1 MKLTTNTKTKNVY
14 IVEMY
19 DKHITGFTTYKHE
32 LLRCLNKI
40 DNVIPHIISL
50 RCPTTEFS
58 IICNEENIVSFQ
70 CPGRHNDVTE
80 ISCALLAL
88 HIDNQSNNIFMYNF
102 SPASQW
108 LNAFRKYFS
117 KGKNIY
123 IIHDF
128 MWASFLLGN
137 MEKFYSILADNP
149 IDKQSILIN
158 HIFQDGKETFNQS
171 DKIVCLSDDAYQL
184 LQKAYRIP
192 FDKIVKIHN
201 GLHDYAIKN
210 VLRKVPMMKQL
221 EYLNNKKIL
230 LYVGRVSL
238 QKGAIDLLESFTAVI
253 KCFPDTILIIAGE
266 VESLLLSNLNNDIR
280 SNIIVLGSISHE
292 KLSFWYQ
299 VADWGIIPSYYEQCS
314 YAGIEM
320 KMFGLPVISSN
331 GIGVRNMFTSHNS
344 IIAHIGKHNTC
355 EYQHNLAEAIIKAL
369 SLSESQIEELR
380 QSSQKDYITRYNI
393 VNMFKGYSKLLNEI
407 SK

>member
-1 MKLTTNTKTKNVY
+1 M
-14 IVEMY
+14 
-19 DKHITGFTTYKHE
+19 
-32 LLRCLNKI
+32 
-40 DNVIPHIISL
+40 
-50 RCPTTEFS
+50 
-58 IICNEENIVSFQ
+58 
-70 CPGRHNDVTE
+70 
-80 ISCALLAL
+80 
-88 HIDNQSNNIFMYNF
+88 
-102 SPASQW
+102 
-108 LNAFRKYFS
+108 
-117 KGKNIY
+117 
-123 IIHDF
+123 
-128 MWASFLLGN
+128 
-137 MEKFYSILADNP
+137 
-149 IDKQSILIN
+149 
-158 HIFQDGKETFNQS
+158 
-171 DKIVCLSDDAYQL
+171 
-184 LQKAYRIP
+184 
-192 FDKIVKIHN
+192 
-201 GLHDYAIKN
+201 
-210 VLRKVPMMKQL
+210 
-221 EYLNNKKIL
+221 
-230 LYVGRVSL
+230 SL

-253 KCFPDTILIIAGE
+253 KYFPDTILIIAGE

-344 IIAHIGKHNTC
+344 IIAHIGKYNTC

-380 QSSQKDYITRYNI
+380 LSSHKDYITRYNI